1 MLKRISVLCMVLF
14 LLVALAG
21 CGGGAPASVSGGGA
35 GSGADSAAA
44 GGSDS
49 QQQEIVVQHPLGET
63 RVRKNPQKV
72 VVFDFGVLDT
82 LDKLGINVTGVPQ
95 ANIPTYLQKY
105 KSEAYVNVGSLPEP
119 DFEKIS
125 EIAPDLIII
134 SGRQR
139 EAYEELAELG
149 PTIYMAVD
157 PSRYV
162 DSFKENMRTLGKIF
176 GKEKEVEQELAK
188 IDQMIADLRNRVTQL
203 ENKNAL
209 VILVNDRSIS
219 AFGPG
224 SRFGLI
230 YDVFGF
236 TPIDPNIEVS
246 THGMNISFEYL
257 AEKNPDYLFVID
269 RGAVVGGEGVASAQQ
284 TLDNELVKMTKAYK
298 NGNIVYLDANYWYL
312 SGGGLV
318 SVSEMIQQ
326 VANSLR

>member
-1 MLKRISVLCMVLF
+1 
-14 LLVALAG
+14 
-21 CGGGAPASVSGGGA
+21 
-35 GSGADSAAA
+35 
-44 GGSDS
+44 
-49 QQQEIVVQHPLGET
+49 
-63 RVRKNPQKV
+63 
-72 VVFDFGVLDT
+72 
-82 LDKLGINVTGVPQ
+82 
-95 ANIPTYLQKY
+95 
-105 KSEAYVNVGSLPEP
+105 
-119 DFEKIS
+119 

-176 GKEKEVEQELAK
+176 GKEEEVEQELAK

-236 TPIDPNIEVS
+236 TPVDPNIEVS

-284 TLDNELVKMTKAYK
+284 TLDNDLVKMTKAYK

-312 SGGGLV
+312 SGGGLA